1 MSTGFDELLWAVTN
15 YDPEHPD
22 YEELS
27 DIGDG
32 QYLASAAADLIQEL
46 RERAEKAERDYQWMV
61 ERAADQHLSGYREL
75 ARRAADAET
84 VADGLRAELA
94 RGRELCPEVI
104 AFAHLMQHKLN
115 MNAHKD
121 GEGWGRDSGGKRG
134 WKSCSPQFLMDK
146 LYEEVLELTLA
157 IHEGD
162 SAKSIRQEAADV
174 GNIAMMLA
182 DVCGALS
189 QPAEQHDPLAVS
201 DHCGE
206 RESLPLMARRPRHK
220 DDDLGELYEN
230 GKRLCTISGEPPLRE
245 PMPGFV
251 LYRIADTDEHGLP
264 VVERT
269 ADMPEDVT
277 YQAIDNAGRVICY
290 GYSPPTETEL
300 ALGWN
305 WQRIEDF
312 NEHTQ
317 RGQEGQGD
325 A

>member
-1 MSTGFDELLWAVTN
+1 MSIASGYGPNWSTDESRGLDAQRRIA
-15 YDPEHPD
+15 
-22 YEELS
+22 ELE
-27 DIGDG
+27 
-32 QYLASAAADLIQEL
+32 QQLAAAQAEAREL
-46 RERAEKAERDYQWMV
+46 RERAEKAERNYQWMV

-75 ARRAADAET
+75 ARRAADAEN

-94 RGRELCPEVI
+94 RELCPEVI

-121 GEGWGRDSGGKRG
+121 GEGWGRDSSGKRG

-146 LYEEVLELTLA
+146 LYEEVLELTIA

-189 QPAEQHDPLAVS
+189 QAAEQHDPLAVS

-206 RESLPLMARRPRHK
+206 CGEPEPECACDERESLPLMAR
-220 DDDLGELYEN
+220 DT
-230 GKRLCTISGEPPLRE
+230 CTNCGGTGVGGYHVHAPQEDAVEALRCEACEGFGFIS
-245 PMPGFV
+245 
-251 LYRIADTDEHGLP
+251 A
-264 VVERT
+264 
-269 ADMPEDVT
+269 A
-277 YQAIDNAGRVICY
+277 
-290 GYSPPTETEL
+290 
-300 ALGWN
+300 
-305 WQRIEDF
+305 
-312 NEHTQ
+312 
-317 RGQEGQGD
+317 QESGD